1 MNLAIGGM
9 LNTNSLIYKQ
19 LSSVAVVNGVLWVNN
34 NKPVF
39 LISSLMSHEV
49 LFILSIDYLL
59 QNILALYPL
68 SNSVVC

>member
-9 LNTNSLIYKQ
+9 LNTNSLINKQ
-19 LSSVAVVNGVLWVNN
+19 LSSVAVVTGALWVIN

-49 LFILSIDYLL
+49 LFTLSIDYLL
-59 QNILALYPL
+59 QNLLALYCL
-68 SNSVVC
+68 SNSVVF

>member
-9 LNTNSLIYKQ
+9 LNTNSSLINKQ
-19 LSSVAVVNGVLWVNN
+19 LSSVTVVTGALWVIN

-49 LFILSIDYLL
+49 LFTFAAKCIGSL
-59 QNILALYPL
+59 PF
-68 SNSVVC
+68 VK